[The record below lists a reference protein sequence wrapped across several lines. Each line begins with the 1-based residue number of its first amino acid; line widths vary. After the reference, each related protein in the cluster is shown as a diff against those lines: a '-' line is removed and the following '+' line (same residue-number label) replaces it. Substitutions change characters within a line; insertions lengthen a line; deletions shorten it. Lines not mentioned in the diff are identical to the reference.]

1 MMNAIISRETTTFKK
16 KRIITNMPQKKKLN
30 GIIKIL
36 NYFQRRQ
43 KKRKSGTKKRFQ
55 QMIDLYLTMS
65 VITLNGSSLSTPIK

>member
-1 MMNAIISRETTTFKK
+1 
-16 KRIITNMPQKKKLN
+16 MPRKKLN